1 MIGKMVNQAFEENAD
16 MEKFE
21 DPVVKLISK
30 RWKICYTEGKK
41 KKKRGSH
48 MKELVSIIFM
58 KVVTSAIQIL
68 VKNRWS
74 VNISVDNHFCCKW
87 VWLKG
92 Y

>member
-41 KKKRGSH
+41 KKEKR
-48 MKELVSIIFM
+48 EPYERVSFYNFHESGHQYDTNFGQEQM
-58 KVVTSAIQIL
+58 
-68 VKNRWS
+68 
-74 VNISVDNHFCCKW
+74 ISKHISR
-87 VWLKG
+87 
-92 Y
+92 

>member
-1 MIGKMVNQAFEENAD
+1 MIGKMVNQAFEENTD

-21 DPVVKLISK
+21 DPVEKEISK
-30 RWKICYTEGKK
+30 RWKICYAEDKK
-41 KKKRGSH
+41 KKTGTH

-58 KVVTSAIQIL
+58 KVVTSAIRTL
-68 VKNRWS
+68 VKNRGS
-74 VNISVDNHFCCKW
+74 VNMSVDNHFFSKW